1 MLKTAVFKI
10 FSTTHNK
17 LYVYALSIVTLTIL
31 FTKNQKHYLKQPMTE
46 TFTPG
51 LDLPVKPS
59 LKESKIPFS
68 GFAEPSKNVI
78 NNILN
83 FSLNLEVKKS
93 TLMDNISLIKS

>member
-1 MLKTAVFKI
+1 M
-10 FSTTHNK
+10 
-17 LYVYALSIVTLTIL
+17 TLTIF

-93 TLMDNISLIKS
+93 KLMSHITVNKS